1 MELECNRWVSIF
13 KKECSRANYVDMSLK
28 YQVAFLAKGAF
39 TIYVDRGR
47 EDFFQVSEK
56 VNKFQQI
63 NYLQ

>member
-1 MELECNRWVSIF
+1 
-13 KKECSRANYVDMSLK
+13 MSLK

-39 TIYVDRGR
+39 TIYVDGGR

-63 NYLQ
+63 NYLQLGWDEIFSDFCLNL